1 MLKNQNIV
9 AVLGPTNTGKT
20 HLAIERMLAHKNG
33 MIGLPLRLLAR
44 EVYDTVCARIGAQ
57 KVALVT
63 GEEKII
69 PASVK
74 YWICTVEAM
83 PSALAVEFVAI
94 DEIQLCADFERGHVF
109 TDRLLHRRGTSLT
122 MFLGANTIRG
132 IIEELVPDT
141 RFENR
146 TRLSTLTYAGKKK
159 VSRLPA
165 RSAIV
170 AFSSEMVYSLAE
182 LLRRQRGGAAVIMG
196 SLSPRTRNAQVEL
209 YQSGQVDYLVATDA
223 IGMGLNMDIEHIA
236 FAAMHKFDGLRRRPL
251 TIAEMGQISGR
262 AGRYK
267 NDGTFGVTAEAHEL
281 DIETIEHLEG
291 HQFEPVKIVQWR
303 NRNLNFLSIDH
314 LIASLKAHPNRQGLA
329 RSRSSADVEAL
340 EILSRNNEIT
350 EIITGQS
357 QVELLWQV
365 CQLPD
370 YRSISAHNHAEIIA
384 KIFQFLSGSTASIDD
399 DWFARQLSYCN
410 SVKGDIDALSN
421 RISHIRTW
429 TFVANRS
436 GWVKDPVHW
445 QEQAREIENKL
456 SDALHEALTLRFIDR
471 QTSQLM
477 RRLRQRE
484 DFMSTIE
491 QDGSVIVEG
500 ETIGTLSGFQF
511 FAKSDKAENSAALKA
526 AAAKT
531 VSDEIEARATSVV
544 AMPDQ
549 ELQLNAEGKIIW
561 QEAEIGVLTAGDSIL
576 RPRLALLADD
586 YLQGADREAVTF
598 RVQKFLDRHIAT
610 TLEPLYNLKEDEAIT
625 GLARGVAFAITE
637 NLGVIDRGEIANDVK
652 TLDQTMRG
660 MLRKHG
666 ARFGAYHIFIPTL
679 LKPAPTQLR
688 LLLWALW
695 QEKNNGL
702 DRSTLPQVPGQGL
715 TSSPADLTAP
725 AAFFQI
731 AGFKLCGSR
740 IVRIDML
747 ERLGDMIR
755 KRVFWRP
762 VTDIEKR
769 PEGSIEGGGFSVI
782 ADMMSLVG
790 CSGDQF
796 SDILKALGYKCE
808 RRLLPKAEEQK
819 PDDAPQQPDTEAVA
833 APDAS
838 TETKP
843 VSNPEAETVAEVEAK
858 VEAEADKPKET
869 KPDLESAPEAS
880 EASEASEAE
889 IAPQSQE
896 PEFLDIWWPKNT
908 GPFRQR
914 KAPANK
920 PNSSPRNNRKKD
932 DRNTPKDGRKPKQ
945 SPPRKPARPINP
957 ADSPFG
963 ALAALKGTLKK

>member
-20 HLAIERMLAHKNG
+20 HLAIERMLTHKTG

-44 EVYDTVCARIGAQ
+44 EVYDTICARIGPQ
-57 KVALVT
+57 NVALVT

-69 PASVK
+69 PPTVK

-83 PSALAVEFVAI
+83 PGDLGVEFVAI

-122 MFLGANTIRG
+122 MFLGANTMRD
-132 IIEELVPDT
+132 IIEQLVPVA

-146 TRLSTLTYAGKKK
+146 SRLSTLTYAGKKK
-159 VSRLPA
+159 VSRLPP
-165 RSAIV
+165 RSAVV
-170 AFSSEMVYSLAE
+170 AFSSDMVYSLAE
-182 LLRRQRGGAAVIMG
+182 LLRRQRGGAAVVMG

-223 IGMGLNMDIEHIA
+223 IGMGLNMDIDHIA
-236 FAAMHKFDGLRRRPL
+236 FASTRKYDGISRRPL

-267 NDGTFGVTAEAHEL
+267 NDGTFGVTADAHEL
-281 DIETIEHLEG
+281 DIETIEHLEN

-303 NRNLNFLSIDH
+303 NRNLNFSSPDH

-329 RSRSSADVEAL
+329 RSRPAADIEAL
-340 EILSRNNEIT
+340 EILSRNDEIT
-350 EIITGQS
+350 GIIS
-357 QVELLWQV
+357 QEFDVELLWQV

-370 YRSISAHNHAEIIA
+370 YRNISAHDHAGIIA
-384 KIFQFLSGSTASIDD
+384 KIYHFLSSSAGHIDD
-399 DWFARQLSYCN
+399 DWFARQLSYCDRT
-410 SVKGDIDALSN
+410 KGDIDTLSN

-436 GWVKDPVHW
+436 RWVTDPLHW
-445 QEQAREIENKL
+445 QERAREIENKL

-500 ETIGTLSGFQF
+500 ETIGQLSGFRF
-511 FAKSDKAENSAALKA
+511 IAKSGDAENSGPLKA

-531 VSDEIEARATSVV
+531 VGDEIEARATSVV

-549 ELQLNAEGKIIW
+549 ELQLSAEGKIIW
-561 QEAEIGVLTAGDSIL
+561 QGAEIGALTAGDTIL
-576 RPRLALLADD
+576 RPRLTLLADD
-586 YLQGADREAVTF
+586 YLQGADRDAVIF
-598 RVQKFLDRHIAT
+598 RLQKFLDRHIAT
-610 TLEPLYNLKEDEAIT
+610 VLEPLHNLKEDETIT
-625 GLARGVAFAITE
+625 GLARGVAFTIIE
-637 NLGVIDRGEIANDVK
+637 NLGVIDRGEIAQDIK
-652 TLDQTMRG
+652 TLDQTMRA

-688 LLLWALW
+688 LLLWSLW
-695 QEKNNGL
+695 QEKHNGL
-702 DRSTLPQVPGQGL
+702 DRNKLPQVPGQGL
-715 TSSPADLTAP
+715 TSSPADQTAP

-762 VTDIEKR
+762 VIDTEQR
-769 PEGSIEGGGFSVI
+769 PDGSIEGGGFSVI

-790 CSGDQF
+790 CSGDEF

-808 RRLLPKAEEQK
+808 HRPLPKVEVQEQK
-819 PDDAPQQPDTEAVA
+819 TEAETEQTQAPAETVTQPDTAEQAEPGA
-833 APDAS
+833 TTDTQTPTS
-838 TETKP
+838 E
-843 VSNPEAETVAEVEAK
+843 ETVTE
-858 VEAEADKPKET
+858 P
-869 KPDLESAPEAS
+869 
-880 EASEASEAE
+880 
-889 IAPQSQE
+889 QE
-896 PEFLDIWWPKNT
+896 PAFLDVWWPQNT

-914 KAPANK
+914 KAPVRKTTPPPHNKQNKANHKNNK
-920 PNSSPRNNRKKD
+920 PAH
-932 DRNTPKDGRKPKQ
+932 KPKHL
-945 SPPRKPARPINP
+945 SAKKPARPINP

-963 ALAALKGTLKK
+963 ALAALKAKLKK

>member
-20 HLAIERMLAHKNG
+20 HLAIERMLAHKTG

-44 EVYDTVCARIGAQ
+44 EVYDTVCARKGEQ
-57 KVALVT
+57 YVALVT

-69 PASVK
+69 PANAR

-83 PSALAVEFVAI
+83 PADLAVEFLAV
-94 DEIQLCADFERGHVF
+94 DEIQLCADYERGHVF

-122 MFLGANTIRG
+122 MFLGSDTIRNVL
-132 IIEELVPDT
+132 EDLVPAA

-146 TRLSTLTYAGKKK
+146 HRLSKLTYAGQKK
-159 VSRLPA
+159 VSRLPP

-182 LLRRQRGGAAVIMG
+182 LLRRQRGGAAVVMG
-196 SLSPRTRNAQVEL
+196 SLSPRTRNAQVAL

-223 IGMGLNMDIEHIA
+223 IGMGLNMDIDHIA
-236 FAAMHKFDGLRRRPL
+236 FAATHKFDGLSRRHL

-281 DIETIEHLEG
+281 DIDTIEHLEN

-303 NRNLNFLSIDH
+303 NRNLNFASPDH
-314 LIASLKAHPNRQGLA
+314 LIASLKAYPNRQGLA
-329 RSRSSADVEAL
+329 RSRTAADIEAL
-340 EILSRNNEIT
+340 EILSRNEEIT
-350 EIITGQS
+350 GSIS
-357 QVELLWQV
+357 QADDVELLWQV

-370 YRSISAHNHAEIIA
+370 YRNISAHNHAGIIA
-384 KIFQFLSGSTASIDD
+384 KIFHFLMSPAACIDD
-399 DWFARQLSYCN
+399 DWFARQLSYCDRT
-410 SVKGDIDALSN
+410 KGDIDTLSN

-436 GWVKDPVHW
+436 KWIKDPLHW

-500 ETIGTLSGFQF
+500 ETIGRLSGFRF
-511 FAKSDKAENSAALKA
+511 IAKPGNAENSSALKA

-531 VSDEIEARATSVV
+531 VGDEIEARATSVV

-549 ELQLNAEGKIIW
+549 ELHLSAEGKIIW
-561 QEAEIGVLTAGDSIL
+561 QEAEIGALTAGDSIL
-576 RPRLALLADD
+576 RPKLSLLADD
-586 YLQGADREAVTF
+586 YLQGADRDAVIF
-598 RVQKFLDRHIAT
+598 RLQKFLDRHIAT
-610 TLEPLYNLKEDEAIT
+610 VLEPLYNLKEDETIT
-625 GLARGVAFAITE
+625 GLARGVAFTITE
-637 NLGVIDRGEIANDVK
+637 NLGVIERSEIASDVK
-652 TLDQTMRG
+652 TLDQNMRG

-666 ARFGAYHIFIPTL
+666 ARFGAYHIFIPIL

-688 LLLWALW
+688 LLLWGLW
-695 QEKNNGL
+695 QEKQNGL
-702 DRSTLPQVPGQGL
+702 DRSKLPEVPGQGL
-715 TSSPADLTAP
+715 TSAPADMTAP
-725 AAFFQI
+725 VAFYQI
-731 AGFKLCGSR
+731 AGFKVCGSR

-762 VTDIEKR
+762 AIDTEQR
-769 PEGSIEGGGFSVI
+769 PEGSVEGGGFSVI

-796 SDILKALGYKCE
+796 SDILTALGYKCE
-808 RRLLPKAEEQK
+808 RRPLPKVEAIK
-819 PDDAPQQPDTEAVA
+819 PETTQTEPETATTNE
-833 APDAS
+833 PE
-838 TETKP
+838 TETKTA
-843 VSNPEAETVAEVEAK
+843 EAVETEPKPDVDDKPSAEVIAAPVEEA
-858 VEAEADKPKET
+858 T
-869 KPDLESAPEAS
+869 TPE
-880 EASEASEAE
+880 
-889 IAPQSQE
+889 E
-896 PEFLDIWWPKNT
+896 PAFLDVWWPQNT

-914 KAPANK
+914 RAPAKNNSAPHRNK
-920 PNSSPRNNRKKD
+920 HKKGQNKNSKPAH
-932 DRNTPKDGRKPKQ
+932 KPK
-945 SPPRKPARPINP
+945 SPSAKKPARPINP

-963 ALAALKGTLKK
+963 ALAALKANLKK